1 MSQLLEKVLQMNVYL
16 QPVHFSI
23 SIISN
28 TLNIWILSSRA
39 LRPLPCTHYFLAYA
53 VLCITYTF
61 FICPIQF
68 ARGFSI
74 DWANTPIGCKMH
86 TYFIFLTPFLARLTL
101 VLASFDRYRSSS
113 HPHRLHLT
121 NTIQKARITIVIG
134 TIVCI
139 IYMSPMLVM
148 YYSKQ
153 PLGTC
158 LQNSNLLISIYVF
171 SQILLYYISAP
182 LLMIIFGLLTISN
195 TQQHIARIGPPLH
208 VAHGRR
214 TERQLTRMLLVQVI
228 VHLVLTVPFGII
240 YSMNA
245 FDPSTRTP
253 NNRAVRQI
261 LLIWQQCDNFVPFF
275 LYVLSGSAYRKQL
288 VSILK
293 FIKRTN

>member
-16 QPVHFSI
+16 QPVQFCLSVLA
-23 SIISN
+23 N
-28 TLNIWILSSRA
+28 TLNICVLSCRA
-39 LRPLPCTHYFLAYA
+39 LRSSSCTHYFNAYA
-53 VLCITYTF
+53 VFCIMYTSLVCS
-61 FICPIQF
+61 ISF
-68 ARGFSI
+68 ARSFSI
-74 DWANTPIGCKMH
+74 DWTNTPIGFKMY
-86 TYFIFLTPFLARLTL
+86 TYFLFLTPFLARIMLA
-101 VLASFDRYRSSS
+101 LASFDRYCLSCQ
-113 HPHRLHLT
+113 LHLLQST
-121 NTIQKARITIVIG
+121 NTIRRARLFIVIG
-134 TIVCI
+134 TILST

-148 YYSKQ
+148 YYLKQ
-153 PLGTC
+153 SSDTC
-158 LQNSNLLISIYVF
+158 LQYSNLLISVYVF

-214 TERQLTRMLLVQVI
+214 TERQLTRMLLIQVI